1 MGNEVL
7 GIIPAKGHSKKLPNK
22 NLHPLC
28 GRALVSWTIEASIQS
43 RHITRT
49 VVSSDSNEILEVSR
63 KLGAD
68 VIERPA
74 ELASDAASTESVIAH
89 TVKHLSKTEGY
100 SPDTLAL
107 LQPTSPLR
115 TYEDIDK
122 AIELYLNSECSAVI
136 SGYELERNPLKEF
149 IINDRGRL
157 TAIMDE
163 KFPFLPR
170 QQLPRTFRPNGA
182 IYIIKTD
189 LFMQTYSLLTDNTM
203 PFFMD
208 KQKSIDIDSIDG
220 LRVAEN
226 YLRQN
231 IMPQKNR
238 EPPTI

>member
-7 GIIPAKGHSKKLPNK
+7 GIIPAKGRSKKLSDK

-28 GRALVSWTIEASIQS
+28 GKALVSWTIEASIQS

-49 VVSSDSNEILEVSR
+49 VVSSDSDKILEVA
-63 KLGAD
+63 KKAGAD
-68 VIERPA
+68 VIKRPQ
-74 ELASDAASTESVIAH
+74 ELAIDAASTESVIVH
-89 TVKHLSKTEGY
+89 TVEYLRKAEEYK
-100 SPDTLAL
+100 PDVLVL

-115 TYEDIDK
+115 TYEDIDR
-122 AIELYLNSECSAVI
+122 AMELYLNSECSAVI

-149 IINDRGRL
+149 LINDEGKL

-170 QQLPRTFRPNGA
+170 QQLPRAFRPNGA
-182 IYIIKTD
+182 IYIVKTD
-189 LFMQTYSLLTDNTM
+189 LFMQTHSLLTDNTK

-208 KQKSIDIDSIDG
+208 KQKSIDIDSVDD

-226 YLRQN
+226 YLEQN
-231 IMPQKNR
+231 IVPAKNR
-238 EPPTI
+238 ERPTT